1 MNANI
6 TIKDSGFV
14 PFTLNIEIETITDLK
29 YLWLVFN
36 FNTNELEKI
45 YPKGASSEM
54 SYKMTLEVIRN
65 FNTES
70 KEKIWRILNEQL
82 TAVTIN

>member
-14 PFTLNIEIETITDLK
+14 PFTLNIDIETITDLK
-29 YLWLVFN
+29 YLWLIFN
-36 FNTNELEKI
+36 FNISEFEKI
-45 YPKGASSEM
+45 YTKETGSEM
-54 SYKMTLEVIRN
+54 SYEMTLEVIRN

-70 KEKIWRILNEQL
+70 KEKIWKILHEQL
-82 TAVTIN
+82 KAVTRN